1 MKFIN
6 NGNSFLLSAPASI
19 FAAEIKNEL
28 KRHTMFNGEKK
39 QIIQSKRL
47 ADALF
52 ILWAGGA
59 ALLSY
64 SLVYALRKPFTAAG
78 FDGLDFFGMDYKTAT
93 SIVQI
98 SGYFISKLIGIKVIS
113 ELKKENRLKFII
125 LSVAVAELSLVL
137 FGALPRPLNVFALF
151 FNGLSL
157 GCMWGVIFS
166 FLEGRRVT
174 DLLASLMGLS
184 IAISSGTAKSVGLFV
199 MEHLHISEFWMP
211 AFIGAFA
218 FPLLSLLSV
227 VFLVAGARKQGR
239 LAVTARRSGGILAL
253 CLAAVACLA
262 WSGYAASATDATT
275 GKLFPAVGEVI
286 AGGDPV
292 DVAVGNLL
300 TDGIVEPLWTMAQV
314 GDMSPEAVAVGRRL
328 RAASVYVA
336 GEDTG
341 TATTGTK
348 IGHYRQTAA
357 EWQTANPAAYQEG
370 LAGTS
375 TGRRVEWTSVAF
387 LGALLA
393 AGPLLVA
400 LVVWVVFATLLELAP
415 RVLPIAAAF
424 LQFPGWQ
431 RHAAAAGRYLGKWS
445 MIGVGGI
452 VVCIVWTAIVS
463 GVLAQT
469 GTPIMA
475 RIGSLLLL
483 VAVPLVCWRFRALA
497 LKRLGISKEAK
508 HGRRGLD
515 WAADRTPYL
524 GARRRAR
531 READAEET
539 DDGPSRAGRTGG
551 DVPEAVAEVEH
562 TPEPTDSEWEYA
574 AFEATRR
581 ERDET
586 RRDQWVSADDTE
598 PEDFDLDDV
607 YEATAATNP
616 AVLKLET
623 AEADELARRA
633 ATRAPAKAGAVMP
646 EPSPDREPVLAG
658 SHKVVK

>member
-218 FPLLSLLSV
+218 FPLLSLLGWLMTRMPQPTAADRALRSERV
-227 VFLVAGARKQGR
+227 TLDGRARADLFKSFMPVLLMLFAANLFITVLQDIKEDFLVKILDVEAAGLSSWAFAKVDAVVTLIILLLFGLMSAVRSNIKGAVPAAGACDVRHSDLGIRGLQLR
-239 LAVTARRSGGILAL
+239 WVATA
-253 CLAAVACLA
+253 
-262 WSGYAASATDATT
+262 TH
-275 GKLFPAVGEVI
+275 
-286 AGGDPV
+286 
-292 DVAVGNLL
+292 DVAV
-300 TDGIVEPLWTMAQV
+300 P
-314 GDMSPEAVAVGRRL
+314 PEFVALYCLPQLPDVVL
-328 RAASVYVA
+328 RAFHRLLPHQGECGVLYCHTRFYRVYRY
-336 GEDTG
+336 GG
-341 TATTGTK
+341 G
-348 IGHYRQTAA
+348 IGIQRILQSGHQ
-357 EWQTANPAAYQEG
+357 
-370 LAGTS
+370 LAG
-375 TGRRVEWTSVAF
+375 F
-387 LGALLA
+387 L
-393 AGPLLVA
+393 
-400 LVVWVVFATLLELAP
+400 
-415 RVLPIAAAF
+415 
-424 LQFPGWQ
+424 
-431 RHAAAAGRYLGKWS
+431 
-445 MIGVGGI
+445 
-452 VVCIVWTAIVS
+452 
-463 GVLAQT
+463 
-469 GTPIMA
+469 
-475 RIGSLLLL
+475 
-483 VAVPLVCWRFRALA
+483 
-497 LKRLGISKEAK
+497 
-508 HGRRGLD
+508 
-515 WAADRTPYL
+515 
-524 GARRRAR
+524 
-531 READAEET
+531 
-539 DDGPSRAGRTGG
+539 
-551 DVPEAVAEVEH
+551 
-562 TPEPTDSEWEYA
+562 
-574 AFEATRR
+574 
-581 ERDET
+581 
-586 RRDQWVSADDTE
+586 
-598 PEDFDLDDV
+598 
-607 YEATAATNP
+607 
-616 AVLKLET
+616 
-623 AEADELARRA
+623 
-633 ATRAPAKAGAVMP
+633 
-646 EPSPDREPVLAG
+646 
-658 SHKVVK
+658 

>member
-64 SLVYALRKPFTAAG
+64 TLVYALRKPFTAAG

-218 FPLLSLLSV
+218 FPLLSLLGWLMTRMPQPTAADRALRSERV
-227 VFLVAGARKQGR
+227 TLDGRARADLFKSFMPVLLMLFAANLFITVLQDIKEDFLVKILDVEAAGLSSWVFAKVD
-239 LAVTARRSGGILAL
+239 AVVTLIILLLFGLMSAVRSNIKVL
-253 CLAAVACLA
+253 CL
-262 WSGYAASATDATT
+262 
-275 GKLFPAVGEVI
+275 
-286 AGGDPV
+286 
-292 DVAVGNLL
+292 LL
-300 TDGIVEPLWTMAQV
+300 VLVTC
-314 GDMSPEAVAVGRRL
+314 
-328 RAASVYVA
+328 
-336 GEDTG
+336 G
-341 TATTGTK
+341 TATLGFVAFNYDGLQLPPMTWLFLQSLSLYTVYLSFQTLFFERFIACFRIKGNVGFFIVTLDFIGYTGTVVVLVFK
-348 IGHYRQTAA
+348 
-357 EWQTANPAAYQEG
+357 EFFNPDINWLDFYNLMSG
-370 LAGTS
+370 YVGI
-375 TGRRVEWTSVAF
+375 VCSVAF
-387 LGALLA
+387 LCSAVYLVQRYRKENA
-393 AGPLLVA
+393 SGPLGSSLFR
-400 LVVWVVFATLLELAP
+400 LRRWS
-415 RVLPIAAAF
+415 R
-424 LQFPGWQ
+424 PGN
-431 RHAAAAGRYLGKWS
+431 
-445 MIGVGGI
+445 
-452 VVCIVWTAIVS
+452 
-463 GVLAQT
+463 
-469 GTPIMA
+469 
-475 RIGSLLLL
+475 SLLL
-483 VAVPLVCWRFRALA
+483 
-497 LKRLGISKEAK
+497 
-508 HGRRGLD
+508 
-515 WAADRTPYL
+515 
-524 GARRRAR
+524 
-531 READAEET
+531 ET
-539 DDGPSRAGRTGG
+539 
-551 DVPEAVAEVEH
+551 E
-562 TPEPTDSEWEYA
+562 
-574 AFEATRR
+574 
-581 ERDET
+581 
-586 RRDQWVSADDTE
+586 
-598 PEDFDLDDV
+598 
-607 YEATAATNP
+607 
-616 AVLKLET
+616 
-623 AEADELARRA
+623 
-633 ATRAPAKAGAVMP
+633 
-646 EPSPDREPVLAG
+646 
-658 SHKVVK
+658 

>member
-1 MKFIN
+1 MTRAVRLLVVLMLGLGAALVAAPGPAWAEPAPQPTPTQTAKPTGKPDIGVPGVLQNPAQLQREQKAKEEADTANRALSNPGKDCKRPPMPAPRN
-6 NGNSFLLSAPASI
+6 NGLAGFIDPGPQRPTGSTYSTLGWAGLGLVMYDPGCAGAGVDTTVRRIVDGPNLIASFLL
-19 FAAEIKNEL
+19 
-28 KRHTMFNGEKK
+28 
-39 QIIQSKRL
+39 
-47 ADALF
+47 
-52 ILWAGGA
+52 WC
-59 ALLSY
+59 
-64 SLVYALRKPFTAAG
+64 
-78 FDGLDFFGMDYKTAT
+78 
-93 SIVQI
+93 
-98 SGYFISKLIGIKVIS
+98 
-113 ELKKENRLKFII
+113 
-125 LSVAVAELSLVL
+125 AVALCAFVVTLVRAVTAP
-137 FGALPRPLNVFALF
+137 G
-151 FNGLSL
+151 
-157 GCMWGVIFS
+157 GV
-166 FLEGRRVT
+166 LAQLLTPVT
-174 DLLASLMGLS
+174 D
-184 IAISSGTAKSVGLFV
+184 AIGVQVAPVVFV
-199 MEHLHISEFWMP
+199 VL
-211 AFIGAFA
+211 

-292 DVAVGNLL
+292 DVAVGDLL

-370 LAGTS
+370 LAGTN

-387 LGALLA
+387 LGAILA

-431 RHAAAAGRYLGKWS
+431 RHAAAAGRFLGKWS
-445 MIGVGGI
+445 MLGVGGI

-551 DVPEAVAEVEH
+551 DVPEAVAEVERA
-562 TPEPTDSEWEYA
+562 PEPTDSEWEYA

>member
-166 FLEGRRVT
+166 FIEGRRVTDMLASLLGISMVISSGAAKPLGLFVT

-218 FPLLSLLSV
+218 FPLLSLLGWLMTRMPQPTAADRALRSERV
-227 VFLVAGARKQGR
+227 TLDGRARADLFKSFMPVLLMLFAANLFITVLQDIKEDFLVKILDVEAAGLSSWAFAKVD
-239 LAVTARRSGGILAL
+239 AVVTLIILLLFGLMSAVRSNIKVL
-253 CLAAVACLA
+253 CL
-262 WSGYAASATDATT
+262 
-275 GKLFPAVGEVI
+275 
-286 AGGDPV
+286 
-292 DVAVGNLL
+292 LL
-300 TDGIVEPLWTMAQV
+300 VLVTC
-314 GDMSPEAVAVGRRL
+314 
-328 RAASVYVA
+328 
-336 GEDTG
+336 G
-341 TATTGTK
+341 TATLGFVAFNYDGLQLPPMTWLFLQSLSLYTVYLSFQTLFFERFIACFRIKGNVGFFIVTLDFIGYTGTVVVLVFK
-348 IGHYRQTAA
+348 
-357 EWQTANPAAYQEG
+357 EFFNPDINWLDFYNLMSG
-370 LAGTS
+370 YVGI
-375 TGRRVEWTSVAF
+375 VCSVAF
-387 LGALLA
+387 LCSAVYLVQRYRKENA
-393 AGPLLVA
+393 SGPLDSSLFR
-400 LVVWVVFATLLELAP
+400 LRRWS
-415 RVLPIAAAF
+415 R
-424 LQFPGWQ
+424 PGN
-431 RHAAAAGRYLGKWS
+431 
-445 MIGVGGI
+445 
-452 VVCIVWTAIVS
+452 
-463 GVLAQT
+463 
-469 GTPIMA
+469 
-475 RIGSLLLL
+475 SLLL
-483 VAVPLVCWRFRALA
+483 
-497 LKRLGISKEAK
+497 
-508 HGRRGLD
+508 
-515 WAADRTPYL
+515 
-524 GARRRAR
+524 
-531 READAEET
+531 ET
-539 DDGPSRAGRTGG
+539 
-551 DVPEAVAEVEH
+551 E
-562 TPEPTDSEWEYA
+562 
-574 AFEATRR
+574 
-581 ERDET
+581 
-586 RRDQWVSADDTE
+586 
-598 PEDFDLDDV
+598 
-607 YEATAATNP
+607 
-616 AVLKLET
+616 
-623 AEADELARRA
+623 
-633 ATRAPAKAGAVMP
+633 
-646 EPSPDREPVLAG
+646 
-658 SHKVVK
+658 